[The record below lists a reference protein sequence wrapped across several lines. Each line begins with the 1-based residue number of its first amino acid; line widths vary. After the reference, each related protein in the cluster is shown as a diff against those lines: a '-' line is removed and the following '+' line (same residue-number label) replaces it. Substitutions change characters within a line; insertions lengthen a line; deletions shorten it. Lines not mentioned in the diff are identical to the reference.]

1 MAIFRQTTWNCK
13 LGTVNW
19 VGGQEKAKKFVNVV
33 CEQILSWNSQNWVFR
48 PFLWTSLSIVQ
59 KPWVELMVEFWEFSL
74 QVQFVSG
81 CDLLPFFVNFECYIN
96 NMNANKISPL
106 YLIIKWDSILYA
118 EFRIALCFYPPI
130 YLYLDFLRSLFHE
143 IDFWTYFFCQFKTCF
158 LMPV

>member
-1 MAIFRQTTWNCK
+1 MVSELLKHDHFLTK
-13 LGTVNW
+13 LPEIIRWKLLTK
-19 VGGQEKAKKFVNVV
+19 GGRWSKKAKKFVNVL
-33 CEQILSWNSQNWVFR
+33 CQQLLGWNNQNWVFR

-118 EFRIALCFYPPI
+118 EFRIALCFY
-130 YLYLDFLRSLFHE
+130 
-143 IDFWTYFFCQFKTCF
+143 
-158 LMPV
+158 LMIF